1 MKRVIVKANFNMM
14 NAFKFPLLLLSLIAS
29 SCNFS
34 DAEKSK
40 IVLNSNSGKVISI
53 IDGDTYDILLS
64 GNKTVRIRMEGIDAP
79 EKGMPFYKAAK
90 KHLSVLCFG
99 KTIRLEVHDEDSR
112 KRKIAFSYLED
123 GRELSHEM
131 IKAGMAWH
139 FTKYNNDADLAKL
152 ESEARELKIGLWL
165 DESPMPPWVN
175 RSLHR
180 NGVSTK
186 DSFNIKEGQE

>member
-1 MKRVIVKANFNMM
+1 M
-14 NAFKFPLLLLSLIAS
+14 KFPTLIILFIISSLLYP
-29 SCNFS
+29 SC
-34 DAEKSK
+34 E
-40 IVLNSNSGKVISI
+40 SNNLSGKSLQINLNEINGKVVAI
-53 IDGDTYDILLS
+53 IDGDTYDILLE

-90 KHLSVLCFG
+90 KHLSDLCFG
-99 KTIRLEVHDEDSR
+99 KTIRLEVHEEDSR
-112 KRKIAFSYLED
+112 KRKIAFSYLVD

-139 FTKYNNDADLAKL
+139 FIKYNKDNDLAKL
-152 ESEARELKIGLWL
+152 EAQARELKVGLWI